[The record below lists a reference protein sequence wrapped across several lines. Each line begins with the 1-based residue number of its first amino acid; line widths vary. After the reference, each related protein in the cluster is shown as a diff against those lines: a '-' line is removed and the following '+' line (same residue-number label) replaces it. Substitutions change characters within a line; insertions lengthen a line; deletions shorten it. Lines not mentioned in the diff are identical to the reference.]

1 MPARGRAPRR
11 GRRFAWLAP
20 RTTVRTVDGVLEVTA
35 TCPPFFALICAVD
48 YVVEVPPAATV
59 EVRADVG
66 AVSVRGVEAA
76 LDLRTEV
83 GDVTVAK
90 AARPVRVRTSTGDVS
105 ATGLGSGRVS
115 AVTAVADVLVDALTA
130 PETVEARADVGDV
143 TVRVPDGTYDVD
155 ASAGVGHVRI
165 GVRTAVASPRR
176 ITAGTGVGDVDV
188 GAR

>member
-1 MPARGRAPRR
+1 
-11 GRRFAWLAP
+11 
-20 RTTVRTVDGVLEVTA
+20 
-35 TCPPFFALICAVD
+35 
-48 YVVEVPPAATV
+48 
-59 EVRADVG
+59 
-66 AVSVRGVEAA
+66 VEAA

-90 AARPVRVRTSTGDVS
+90 AAGPVRVRTSTGDVS

-115 AVTAVADVLVDALTA
+115 AVTAVGDVLVDALTA

-155 ASAGVGHVRI
+155 ASAGVGDVRV